1 MNPDSHCTVTKS
13 STYDSVGTEKYS
25 WNSVHKHQRKRMTQ
39 FGTWWDFG
47 DTWHLVTHQSPPVL
61 SDGNTWNI
69 KRNKSE
75 INFIYFNLFSQS
87 RCYEVGR
94 NSSSK
99 PRQCHAEL
107 LKWQKMNARVKNH
120 LNLLC
125 FFSVE
130 QWSFSVIKFWI
141 SQIFKTTGPILIH
154 FLPYTSHFWSI
165 LDLSFWINPFLSW
178 EIQARLFENE
188 LYISGGSFFI
198 FRRAWN

>member
-1 MNPDSHCTVTKS
+1 
-13 STYDSVGTEKYS
+13 
-25 WNSVHKHQRKRMTQ
+25 MTW
-39 FGTWWDFG
+39 FVTWWHFG

-61 SDGNTWNI
+61 SDGDTWNI
-69 KRNKSE
+69 KGQNSE

-125 FFSVE
+125 FFLLSSDLFL
-130 QWSFSVIKFWI
+130 WSNFEYLKSSKRPAQFW
-141 SQIFKTTGPILIH
+141 SIFCHIQ
-154 FLPYTSHFWSI
+154 SHFWSI

-188 LYISGGSFFI
+188 LYISGGFSFFDEREI
-198 FRRAWN
+198 NF